1 MWRREQ
7 PGCAVL
13 KKKFIVAGGS
23 YGWNSYFKSTEIID
37 LEQRT
42 IHFGSEMQKPRT
54 SFHLLVIS
62 GTLHA
67 LGGTYYD
74 GSYPHY
80 LADVEEFVED
90 SETWKPA
97 NKSLPAGRRSYGVVA
112 VNQDLVCGSG

>member
-1 MWRREQ
+1 M
-7 PGCAVL
+7 L

-23 YGWNSYFKSTEIID
+23 WNLKSTEIID

-42 IHFGSEMQKPRT
+42 IHFASEMQKPRRH
-54 SFHLLVIS
+54 FHLLVIS

-67 LGGTYYD
+67 LGGFYYD
-74 GSYPHY
+74 GYYGGY

-97 NKSLPAGRRSYGVVA
+97 KKSLPAGRSDYGGVA
-112 VNQDLVCGSG
+112 INRDLVCG

>member
-1 MWRREQ
+1 MWQ

-13 KKKFIVAGGS
+13 KKKFIVAGGYN
-23 YGWNSYFKSTEIID
+23 YGNLKSTEIID

-54 SFHLLVIS
+54 YFHLLVIS

-67 LGGTYYD
+67 LGGFNSN
-74 GSYPHY
+74 GGPHY
-80 LADVEEFVED
+80 LADVEEFVDE

-97 NKSLPAGRRSYGVVA
+97 KKSLPAGRSLYGGVA
-112 VNQDLVCGSG
+112 INRDLVCG